1 MQAVILAAGESLRF
15 WPLNTRNK
23 SLIKIMGKPLIW
35 YTINSLK
42 EAGIKEIIVVQG
54 PKMDIENDL
63 RKYDLGIKIQYVIQA
78 EPKGMGD
85 ALFQAKDFLDNK
97 FMLLD
102 VTRFEAGDYLEL
114 FLEKQEKT
122 GTSLILL
129 GAETASPQFYGVFRL
144 EGDVVK
150 EVVEKPEKGKEP
162 SNIKNVV
169 VQLLPK
175 EFVDYLRRVPEKM
188 YSFEDALS
196 LYAKEKDVRVIMLD
210 NEPPSLKYPWQ
221 LFRVTKY
228 LIDKYLKKNEVRIGK
243 NVKVYEG
250 AVIKG
255 PCYIGDNCIIGNNSL
270 IRDYTNLENDCLVG
284 AFAEVTRSI
293 FQENVHTH
301 SGYFGDSIFGKGCR
315 VGAGTIV
322 ANVRVDRGEISSVV
336 RGEKIGTGLNSLG
349 VVVGENT
356 KIGVNCSLM
365 PGKLVG
371 SNCQIGPGSV
381 VFENIEDN
389 TKYFTEFKGIKKS
402 L

>member
-1 MQAVILAAGESLRF
+1 
-15 WPLNTRNK
+15 
-23 SLIKIMGKPLIW
+23 MGKPLIW

-102 VTRFEAGDYLEL
+102 VTRFEAGDYLKL

-129 GAETASPQFYGVFRL
+129 GAETANPQFYGVFRL

>member
-1 MQAVILAAGESLRF
+1 MQAVILAAGESSRF

-102 VTRFEAGDYLEL
+102 VTRFEAGDYLKL

-284 AFAEVTRSI
+284 AFAEITRSI

>member
-102 VTRFEAGDYLEL
+102 VTRFEAGDYLKL

>member
-1 MQAVILAAGESLRF
+1 MQAVILAAGESSRF

-102 VTRFEAGDYLEL
+102 VTRFEAGDYLKL

>member
-1 MQAVILAAGESLRF
+1 MQAVILAAGESSRF

-102 VTRFEAGDYLEL
+102 VTRFEAGDYLKL

-129 GAETASPQFYGVFRL
+129 GAETASPQFYGIFRL

>member
-63 RKYDLGIKIQYVIQA
+63 RNHDLGIKIQYVIQA

-102 VTRFEAGDYLEL
+102 VTRFEAGDYLKL

-129 GAETASPQFYGVFRL
+129 GAETANPQFYGIFRL

-284 AFAEVTRSI
+284 AFAEITRSI

>member
-1 MQAVILAAGESLRF
+1 
-15 WPLNTRNK
+15 
-23 SLIKIMGKPLIW
+23 MGKPLIW

-102 VTRFEAGDYLEL
+102 VTRFEAGDYLKL

-129 GAETASPQFYGVFRL
+129 GAETASPQFYGIFRL

-284 AFAEVTRSI
+284 AFAEITRSI

>member
-1 MQAVILAAGESLRF
+1 M
-15 WPLNTRNK
+15 
-23 SLIKIMGKPLIW
+23 IW

-102 VTRFEAGDYLEL
+102 VTRFEAGDYLKL

-129 GAETASPQFYGVFRL
+129 GAETANPQFYGVFRL

>member
-1 MQAVILAAGESLRF
+1 MQAVILAAGESSRF

-42 EAGIKEIIVVQG
+42 EAGIKKIIVVQG

-102 VTRFEAGDYLEL
+102 VTRFEAGDYLKL

-129 GAETASPQFYGVFRL
+129 GAETANPQFYGVFRL

-196 LYAKEKDVRVIMLD
+196 LYVKEKDVRVIMLD

-284 AFAEVTRSI
+284 AFAEITRSI

>member
-1 MQAVILAAGESLRF
+1 MQAVILAAGESSRF

-102 VTRFEAGDYLEL
+102 VTRFEAGDYLKL

-129 GAETASPQFYGVFRL
+129 GAETANPQFYGIFRL

>member
-1 MQAVILAAGESLRF
+1 MQAVILAAGESSRF

-102 VTRFEAGDYLEL
+102 VTRFEAGDYLKL

-129 GAETASPQFYGVFRL
+129 GAETANPQFYGVFRL

>member
-1 MQAVILAAGESLRF
+1 MQAVILAAGESSRF

-102 VTRFEAGDYLEL
+102 VTRFEAGDYLKL

-129 GAETASPQFYGVFRL
+129 GAETASPQFYGIFRL

-284 AFAEVTRSI
+284 AFAEITRSI

>member
-102 VTRFEAGDYLEL
+102 VTRFEAGDYLKL

-129 GAETASPQFYGVFRL
+129 GAETANPQFYGIFRL

-284 AFAEVTRSI
+284 AFAEITRSI